1 MTSIRL
7 KFRPSTNP
15 AKEGTLVFQLI
26 HKRTV
31 RRIRSKYRIR
41 NDEWDKKYEE
51 IILPSPASERYSRL
65 KIIRSNIMYEL
76 KRLKAIAEKL
86 DCSGK
91 DYSLDEIIQK
101 YISGTDTGC
110 SVFDFIRA
118 QAAHKKQLDKIRSS
132 ETYQTTLNSFMRF
145 REGIDLTFDMI
156 DSELMEHYEAELRRH
171 GLLRNTSSFYMRVL
185 RTNYRLAVEKGLT
198 PDRHPFKHV
207 YCGMDKTVKRSISFA
222 EIKKIKELDLS
233 RKRVMDFAR
242 DMFIFSFCT
251 RGMSFIDMA
260 YLKKNDLKHGCLTYR
275 RKKTGQ
281 LLVIEWT
288 KQMQDILDKYKP
300 NSTQYLLPIIT
311 REDGNERRQ
320 YQNQMRKIN
329 RRLKDIAT
337 SIKLPVP
344 LSLYYSRHSWAT
356 IARCKDIPIS
366 IISEGLGHDS
376 EITTQIY
383 LDSIKSYEVDKA
395 NRKIL
400 KDL

>member
-1 MTSIRL
+1 M
-7 KFRPSTNP
+7 
-15 AKEGTLVFQLI
+15 FQLI

>member
-41 NDEWDKKYEE
+41 NDEWDKKLEE
-51 IILPSPASERYSRL
+51 IALPSPASERYSRL
-65 KIIRSNIMYEL
+65 KIIRSSIMYEL

>member
-1 MTSIRL
+1 M
-7 KFRPSTNP
+7 
-15 AKEGTLVFQLI
+15 FQLI

-41 NDEWDKKYEE
+41 NDEWDKKLEE
-51 IILPSPASERYSRL
+51 IALPSPASERYSRL

-76 KRLKAIAEKL
+76 KKLKAIAEKL

-118 QAAHKKQLDKIRSS
+118 QAAHKKQLGKIRSS

>member
-1 MTSIRL
+1 M
-7 KFRPSTNP
+7 
-15 AKEGTLVFQLI
+15 FQLI

-51 IILPSPASERYSRL
+51 IALPSPASERYSRL

-118 QAAHKKQLDKIRSS
+118 QVAHKKQLGKIRSS

>member
-118 QAAHKKQLDKIRSS
+118 QVAHKKQLGKIRSS

-156 DSELMEHYEAELRRH
+156 DSELMEHYEAALRRH

>member
-1 MTSIRL
+1 M
-7 KFRPSTNP
+7 
-15 AKEGTLVFQLI
+15 FQLI

-41 NDEWDKKYEE
+41 NDEWDKKLEE
-51 IILPSPASERYSRL
+51 IALPSPASERYSRL

-118 QAAHKKQLDKIRSS
+118 QAAHKKQMGKIRSS

-145 REGIDLTFDMI
+145 REDIDLTFDMI

-344 LSLYYSRHSWAT
+344 LSLYCLWHHVWEYLPYWA
-356 IARCKDIPIS
+356 
-366 IISEGLGHDS
+366 
-376 EITTQIY
+376 
-383 LDSIKSYEVDKA
+383 
-395 NRKIL
+395 IL
-400 KDL
+400 T

>member
-41 NDEWDKKYEE
+41 NDEWDKKLEE
-51 IILPSPASERYSRL
+51 IALPSPASERYSRL

-91 DYSLDEIIQK
+91 DYSLEEIIQK

-118 QAAHKKQLDKIRSS
+118 QAAHKKQLGKIRSS

>member
-41 NDEWDKKYEE
+41 NDEWDKKLEE
-51 IILPSPASERYSRL
+51 IALPSPASERYSRL

-91 DYSLDEIIQK
+91 DYSLEEIIQK

-118 QAAHKKQLDKIRSS
+118 QVAHKKQLGKIRSS

>member
-41 NDEWDKKYEE
+41 NDEWDKKLEE
-51 IILPSPASERYSRL
+51 IAIPSPASERYSRL

-76 KRLKAIAEKL
+76 KRLKAITEKL

-118 QAAHKKQLDKIRSS
+118 QAAHKKQLGKIRSS

-156 DSELMEHYEAELRRH
+156 DSELMEHYEAALRRH

>member
-15 AKEGTLVFQLI
+15 AKEGTLMFQLI

-41 NDEWDKKYEE
+41 NDEWDKKLEE
-51 IILPSPASERYSRL
+51 IALPSPASERYSRL

-118 QAAHKKQLDKIRSS
+118 QAAHKKQLGKIRSS

-156 DSELMEHYEAELRRH
+156 DSELMEHYEAELRKH

-344 LSLYYSRHSWAT
+344 LSLYCSRHSWAT

>member
-1 MTSIRL
+1 M
-7 KFRPSTNP
+7 
-15 AKEGTLVFQLI
+15 FQLI

-118 QAAHKKQLDKIRSS
+118 QVAHKKQLGKIRSS

-156 DSELMEHYEAELRRH
+156 DSELMEHYEAALRRH

-376 EITTQIY
+376 EITTQTY

>member
-118 QAAHKKQLDKIRSS
+118 QAAHKKQLGKIRSS

>member
-41 NDEWDKKYEE
+41 NDEWDKKLEE
-51 IILPSPASERYSRL
+51 IAIPSPASERYSRL

-118 QAAHKKQLDKIRSS
+118 QVAHKKQLGKIRSS

>member
-1 MTSIRL
+1 M
-7 KFRPSTNP
+7 
-15 AKEGTLVFQLI
+15 FQLI

-41 NDEWDKKYEE
+41 NDEWDKKLEE
-51 IILPSPASERYSRL
+51 IALPSPASERYSRL

-91 DYSLDEIIQK
+91 DYSLEEIIQK

-118 QAAHKKQLDKIRSS
+118 QVAHKKQLDKIRSS

>member
-41 NDEWDKKYEE
+41 NDEWDKKLEE
-51 IILPSPASERYSRL
+51 IALPSPASERYSRL

-110 SVFDFIRA
+110 SIFDFIRA
-118 QAAHKKQLDKIRSS
+118 QAAHKKQLGKIRSS

>member
-1 MTSIRL
+1 M
-7 KFRPSTNP
+7 
-15 AKEGTLVFQLI
+15 FQLI

-41 NDEWDKKYEE
+41 NDEWDKKLEE
-51 IILPSPASERYSRL
+51 IALPSPASERYSRL

-91 DYSLDEIIQK
+91 DYSLEEIIQK

-118 QAAHKKQLDKIRSS
+118 QAAHKKQLGKIRSS

-156 DSELMEHYEAELRRH
+156 DSELMEHYEAALRRH

>member
-1 MTSIRL
+1 
-7 KFRPSTNP
+7 
-15 AKEGTLVFQLI
+15 
-26 HKRTV
+26 
-31 RRIRSKYRIR
+31 
-41 NDEWDKKYEE
+41 
-51 IILPSPASERYSRL
+51 
-65 KIIRSNIMYEL
+65 
-76 KRLKAIAEKL
+76 
-86 DCSGK
+86 
-91 DYSLDEIIQK
+91 
-101 YISGTDTGC
+101 
-110 SVFDFIRA
+110 
-118 QAAHKKQLDKIRSS
+118 
-132 ETYQTTLNSFMRF
+132 MRF
-145 REGIDLTFDMI
+145 REDIDLTFDMI

-275 RKKTGQ
+275 RKKTGK

-344 LSLYYSRHSWAT
+344 LSLYCLWHHVWEYLPYWA
-356 IARCKDIPIS
+356 
-366 IISEGLGHDS
+366 
-376 EITTQIY
+376 
-383 LDSIKSYEVDKA
+383 
-395 NRKIL
+395 IL
-400 KDL
+400 T

>member
-1 MTSIRL
+1 M
-7 KFRPSTNP
+7 
-15 AKEGTLVFQLI
+15 FQLI

-41 NDEWDKKYEE
+41 NDEWDKKLEE
-51 IILPSPASERYSRL
+51 IALPSPASERYSRL

-118 QAAHKKQLDKIRSS
+118 QAAHKKQLGKIRSS

-156 DSELMEHYEAELRRH
+156 DSELMEHYEAALRRH

>member
-1 MTSIRL
+1 
-7 KFRPSTNP
+7 
-15 AKEGTLVFQLI
+15 
-26 HKRTV
+26 
-31 RRIRSKYRIR
+31 
-41 NDEWDKKYEE
+41 
-51 IILPSPASERYSRL
+51 
-65 KIIRSNIMYEL
+65 
-76 KRLKAIAEKL
+76 
-86 DCSGK
+86 
-91 DYSLDEIIQK
+91 
-101 YISGTDTGC
+101 
-110 SVFDFIRA
+110 
-118 QAAHKKQLDKIRSS
+118 
-132 ETYQTTLNSFMRF
+132 
-145 REGIDLTFDMI
+145 
-156 DSELMEHYEAELRRH
+156 
-171 GLLRNTSSFYMRVL
+171 
-185 RTNYRLAVEKGLT
+185 
-198 PDRHPFKHV
+198 
-207 YCGMDKTVKRSISFA
+207 
-222 EIKKIKELDLS
+222 
-233 RKRVMDFAR
+233 
-242 DMFIFSFCT
+242 
-251 RGMSFIDMA
+251 MA

>member
-41 NDEWDKKYEE
+41 NDEWDKKLEE
-51 IILPSPASERYSRL
+51 IAIPSPASERYSRL

-118 QAAHKKQLDKIRSS
+118 QAAHKKQLGKIRSS

-366 IISEGLGHDS
+366 IISEGLGHNS